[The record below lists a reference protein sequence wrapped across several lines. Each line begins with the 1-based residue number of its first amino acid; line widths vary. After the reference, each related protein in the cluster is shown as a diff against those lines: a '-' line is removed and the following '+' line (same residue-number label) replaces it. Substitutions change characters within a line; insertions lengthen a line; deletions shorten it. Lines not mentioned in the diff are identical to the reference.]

1 MPETPPAPSTSGR
14 VPQRSSRAA
23 SHRPGRRPFRLPRF
37 DFSRPG
43 RVWIGVVVDAVL
55 AGILLFITR
64 GLDATYVYAPP
75 SFLGNVSPPHWMS
88 VVHTVWVVAAWAVI
102 SARRIWPRT
111 VTIALP
117 VLLAVHLAVLPT
129 GYAAFV
135 VTAFAMYHL
144 GRYAPRRWF
153 VPVWVAVVAGTVAAL
168 MLKGD
173 YLVVDPVI
181 GLFLSPVSF
190 AVLGF
195 FWMLG
200 LNGRR
205 RDREL
210 MALRDRAEL
219 AAIAERTRIAR
230 EMHDIVAHSL
240 TAVIAQADG
249 GRYIAAKHPDK
260 AVEALENIASTAR
273 SSLGQMRQL
282 LSVLR
287 DPDDS
292 SGVPPSPPG
301 TPSAPGAPS
310 VPGAAGHVP
319 ADAASSSASSSDSSS
334 GHASSTRAAGTAEFA
349 PMPGLDAL
357 PQLVAEATR
366 SGLRVTYTENGR
378 RPDVGATM
386 QLTIYRIIQES
397 LTNALKHARP
407 VAADVRL
414 DWGKRG
420 GTVTVRNDAGG
431 GKPIEPPSESE
442 GGERIGRGITGMRER
457 VALHGG
463 TLDID
468 DAPDGFTVT
477 AHLPKE

>member
-1 MPETPPAPSTSGR
+1 
-14 VPQRSSRAA
+14 
-23 SHRPGRRPFRLPRF
+23 
-37 DFSRPG
+37 
-43 RVWIGVVVDAVL
+43 
-55 AGILLFITR
+55 
-64 GLDATYVYAPP
+64 
-75 SFLGNVSPPHWMS
+75 MS

-153 VPVWVAVVAGTVAAL
+153 VPAWVAVVAGTVAAL

-287 DPDDS
+287 DPDDF

-386 QLTIYRIIQES
+386 
-397 LTNALKHARP
+397 
-407 VAADVRL
+407 
-414 DWGKRG
+414 
-420 GTVTVRNDAGG
+420 
-431 GKPIEPPSESE
+431 
-442 GGERIGRGITGMRER
+442 
-457 VALHGG
+457 
-463 TLDID
+463 
-468 DAPDGFTVT
+468 
-477 AHLPKE
+477 